1 MSGLLNGVRHRP
13 LQVLVA
19 EDHPAQRQVLVSMLE
34 QHGECMVDEVGDGFQ
49 ALSLL
54 KTNKYDLMICDIG
67 MPELD
72 GIQLMRHLGQ
82 LDHLPQLIFCSAH
95 SEDILHSVQ
104 RFGSHHH
111 LPVLACLEKPFSADQ
126 LSTLLQQCVQ
136 QRSDNTVSAGLDSMV
151 FSRQEL
157 EEAMQDGQIQPWYQP
172 KIDPQTLEV
181 LSVEALARWDHPVY
195 GVLTPGVFLPQL
207 DMLNLSEELLCS
219 ILQQAARDCCAWDI
233 KFPQKRLGVAV
244 NINVR
249 EFDKPDMPEKLNAIV
264 QSMHL
269 SPSRITLELTETQP
283 LNNLSLSL
291 ENAIRLRVMGFNLAL
306 DDFGVG
312 YSGFH
317 HLREI
322 PANSVKIDRLLVHQA
337 AGDPAAE
344 KLLGFAVRML
354 QSQNVS
360 VVVEGVSRRQ
370 DFELVKQLQ
379 VDLVQGFLLAEPMSR
394 SRLDAFIMS
403 PVCSVNL
410 EAA

>member
-1 MSGLLNGVRHRP
+1 MSGLFNAGRHRP
-13 LQVLVA
+13 LQILVA
-19 EDHPAQRQVLVSMLE
+19 EDHPAQRQVIVSMLE
-34 QHGECMVDEVGDGFQ
+34 QHGACMVDEVGDGLQ

-54 KTNKYDLMICDIG
+54 KTNKYDLMICDLG
-67 MPELD
+67 MPGLD
-72 GIQLMRHLGQ
+72 GIQLMRHLSQ
-82 LDHLPQLIFCSAH
+82 MDDLPQLIFCSSHA
-95 SEDILHSVQ
+95 EDILQSVQ
-104 RFGSHHH
+104 RFGVHYH
-111 LPVLACLEKPFSADQ
+111 LPVLACLEKPFSASE
-126 LSTLLQQCVQ
+126 LSTLLQQCVRQ
-136 QRSDNTVSAGLDSMV
+136 LSDDTALKAMESMV

-157 EEAMQDGQIQPWYQP
+157 EEAMQAGQIKPWYQP

-181 LSVEALARWDHPVY
+181 LSVEALARWEHPVH
-195 GVLTPGVFLPQL
+195 GVLTPDVFLPQV
-207 DMLNLSEELLCS
+207 DVLNLSEKLLCT
-219 ILQQAARDCCAWDI
+219 ILRQAARDCCAWDI

-249 EFDKPDMPEKLNAIV
+249 EFDKPDMPEKLNSII

-269 SPSRITLELTETQP
+269 SPGRITLELTETQP
-283 LNNLSLSL
+283 LNNLILSL

-306 DDFGVG
+306 DDFGAG

-360 VVVEGVSRRQ
+360 VVVEGVSRQQ

-394 SRLDAFIMS
+394 SRLDSFMMTPAGMA
-403 PVCSVNL
+403 N
-410 EAA
+410 